1 MMVALK
7 ERIAGGIVAAMHR
20 PHEPK
25 SRSTEEKK
33 CGTQQKAASIGTV
46 VLFDWIHVRGA
57 CRRPAPEGHQ
67 IHFIYLT
74 FSTVIVQEI
83 DCARD

>member
-33 CGTQQKAASIGTV
+33 CGTQQKAASTGTV
-46 VLFDWIHVRGA
+46 VLFDWVH
-57 CRRPAPEGHQ
+57 
-67 IHFIYLT
+67 
-74 FSTVIVQEI
+74 
-83 DCARD
+83 